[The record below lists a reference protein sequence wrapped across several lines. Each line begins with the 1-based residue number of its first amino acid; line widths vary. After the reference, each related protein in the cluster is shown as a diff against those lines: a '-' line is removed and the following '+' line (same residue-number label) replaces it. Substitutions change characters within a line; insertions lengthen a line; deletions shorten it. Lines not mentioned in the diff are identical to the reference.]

1 LKAEDIRGNLRR
13 AYNHSVDSRV
23 RAEVAGWKLGARKHF
38 MEMLLEENR
47 KTLCDIGSGPGV
59 HAAFFRDGGL
69 DVTCIDL
76 SPENV
81 KRCRENGIQAYE
93 LDIVE
98 LDSLGTAFE
107 AAFSM
112 NSLLHIP
119 RSELQ
124 AALGSIRRSLAPG
137 GLFYWGQYGGVDS
150 EGIYPEDKYEPKRFF
165 SFMVDEQILHEAAQ
179 EFSLV
184 EFDRVELDAE
194 DELHYQ
200 SLILRVND

>member
-1 LKAEDIRGNLRR
+1 MKSEDIRGDLRR
-13 AYNHSVDSRV
+13 AYNRSVDSRV
-23 RAEVAGWKLGARKHF
+23 RAEVASWKQGERKRF
-38 MEMLLEENR
+38 LEMLIEENR
-47 KTLCDIGSGPGV
+47 KTVCDIGSGPGV
-59 HAAFFRDGGL
+59 HATCFRDRGL

-81 KRCRENGIQAYE
+81 KRCQENGLKAFE

-98 LDSLGTAFE
+98 LDSLGIAFE

-119 RSELQ
+119 RGELQ
-124 AALGSIRRSLAPG
+124 RALGSIRRSLAPG
-137 GLFYWGQYGGVDS
+137 GLFYWGQYGGRDS
-150 EGIYPEDKYEPKRFF
+150 EGIYPEDRYQPKRFF
-165 SFMVDEQILHEAAQ
+165 SFMIDEQILYEAKQ

-184 EFDRVELDAE
+184 EFDRVELDTE

-200 SLILRVND
+200 SLILRADA